1 MASTCLARR
10 KLDVWCL
17 FARSNYRSKTTKEG
31 VQLIL
36 IKSASEERS
45 GMFWINLVTE
55 DLSAPSFQVEVS
67 SGPIGWG

>member
-36 IKSASEERS
+36 IKSASEERF
-45 GMFWINLVTE
+45 GMFMQ
-55 DLSAPSFQVEVS
+55 QVEDGAMEVCPS
-67 SGPIGWG
+67 KASDLIR